1 MSDRTGAIFKK
12 LSNLRSSSGHSSN
25 LMEDKELVSRIK
37 SLREQTGLTQ
47 RELSLIV
54 GVTENTIANWESGRS
69 GLDLI
74 EKLIKLCRAL
84 NCSLDDLVEV
94 RDARTKSN

>member
-1 MSDRTGAIFKK
+1 
-12 LSNLRSSSGHSSN
+12 
-25 LMEDKELVSRIK
+25 MEDKELVSRIK
-37 SLREQTGLTQ
+37 SLREQAGLTQ

-74 EKLIKLCRAL
+74 EKLIRLCEAL
-84 NCSLDDLVEV
+84 NCSLNDLVEF
-94 RDARTKSN
+94 RDARTKPN